1 VIGCGKRDPADDRPV
16 FEEIHAL
23 LKYLDTVGVDLCR
36 ASLALSVGMLVVAN
50 SISSAQTGP
59 VSLTFSLDNIAQEYT
74 AARAAEVAAIHTR
87 AVAELRKTEVRKK
100 IQALIGELPQRTP
113 LHAKV
118 LGETH
123 ANGFRIQKVLYE
135 SQPNFPVT
143 ALLYLPDGEVLPQ
156 KRPAILIT
164 PGHYPTGKAADVNFA
179 AMFARNGFV
188 VLSYDPIGEGE
199 RLQYPD
205 PSKPGNS
212 LATAPTGEHGEASL
226 QPMLIGDTL
235 ARYMVWDAMRGVDY
249 LAGLPEVDSKRIGA
263 YGCSGGGTITALLGA
278 LDTRVAAIGVACYIT
293 SFDKLLPALGPQD
306 AEQSSP
312 RFISSGLDFPD
323 LIEVAAPRRY
333 AVISTY
339 SDMFP
344 FDGARSSV
352 AEARRFYSL
361 FDSTSA
367 GTPSYHTSPS
377 MPPIPSAPALNC
389 DTTNLVP
396 PASPLQ
402 FITGPGRHAAL
413 SPLMNEILS
422 FFERNLQSGKT
433 PRVQPPRPSSSSES
447 EPIKEITSSL
457 LKDAL
462 QVTQTGQVSTSYHN
476 SETVFSLNQK
486 RAIKIIAARQHS
498 PTLSDLAAQIREV
511 AATKRKPGTTKPAAD
526 LSAAISGPI
535 VLPASDGVDL
545 QGELAIPA
553 GPGRHPAVL
562 LLVPGSIHG
571 DNAIAKADKSKFDSI
586 AAAGNIV
593 LAIALYSSDPDK
605 QEMKSPLLGPS
616 YLLTLRADLVGRTLL
631 GIGIDDTIQAIDYL
645 VSRNDVDLTNISG
658 EASGH
663 LGLVLAHAGVLDLR
677 LRRISVDHVLRSYRS
692 LIDAPM
698 PIGAAEDILPGVLL
712 RYDIPDL
719 RKVLGSRLTVSDS
732 LEGSSD
738 LSQSSAPLS
747 SDAH

>member
-1 VIGCGKRDPADDRPV
+1 MIRCGKWGPADHLAV
-16 FEEIHAL
+16 FEGILAL
-23 LKYLDTVGVDLCR
+23 LKHLETLGVNLR
-36 ASLALSVGMLVVAN
+36 MAFLALLVGMLVVSN
-50 SISSAQTGP
+50 SVPSAQTAP
-59 VSLTFSLDNIAQEYT
+59 VSLTFSLDNIAERYT
-74 AARAAEVAAIHTR
+74 ATRAAQVTAIHTR
-87 AVAELRKTEVRKK
+87 AVAEVRKTEVRKK

-113 LHAKV
+113 LRARV

-123 ANGFRIQKVLYE
+123 ASGFRIQKVLYE

-143 ALLYLPDGEVLPQ
+143 ALLYLPDGKARLQ

-164 PGHYPTGKAADVNFA
+164 PGHYPTGKAADVNVA

-205 PSKPGNS
+205 PSKEGNS
-212 LATAPTGEHGEASL
+212 LAKAPTGEHGEASL
-226 QPMLIGDTL
+226 QPLLIGETL
-235 ARYMVWDAMRGVDY
+235 ARYMVWDAMRGVDF
-249 LAGLPEVDSKRIGA
+249 LAGLPEVDSRRIGA
-263 YGCSGGGTITALLGA
+263 FGCSGGGTITALLGA

-323 LIEVAAPRRY
+323 LIEVAAPRPY

-361 FDSTSA
+361 FESTSA
-367 GTPSYHTSPS
+367 GTPSYHSSPS
-377 MPPIPSAPALNC
+377 MPPIPSAVALNC
-389 DTTNLVP
+389 DTTNHVP
-396 PASPLQ
+396 PGSPLQ

-422 FFERNLQSGKT
+422 FFERNLQSDEIS
-433 PRVQPPRPSSSSES
+433 RNQPPQPSSSGES
-447 EPIKEITSSL
+447 EPIIEVASSL

-462 QVTQTGQVSTSYHN
+462 QVTRTGQISTSYHN

-498 PTLSDLAAQIREV
+498 RTLSDLAQQIREV
-511 AATKRKPGTTKPAAD
+511 AGTKREPGTTKPDAD
-526 LSAAISGPI
+526 LSAAKSGPI
-535 VLPASDGVDL
+535 VLPESDGVDL
-545 QGELAIPA
+545 QGELAVPT

-562 LLVPGSIHG
+562 LLMPGSIHG
-571 DNAIAKADKSKFDSI
+571 DDAIAKANKSKFDSI

-593 LAIALYSSDPDK
+593 LAIALYSSDPEK
-605 QEMKSPLLGPS
+605 QEMKSPFLGPS

-631 GIGIDDTIQAIDYL
+631 GIRIDDTTQAIDYL
-645 VSRNDVDLTNISG
+645 ASRNDVDMTNISG
-658 EASGH
+658 AASGH
-663 LGLVLAHAGVLDLR
+663 LGLVLVHAGVLDSR
-677 LRRISVDHVLRSYRS
+677 LRHISVDHVLSSYKS

-698 PIGAAEDILPGVLL
+698 PIGAAEDIVPGVLL
-712 RYDIPDL
+712 HYDIPDL
-719 RKVLGSRLTVSDS
+719 RKVLGSRLTFSDS
-732 LEGSSD
+732 LEGASD

-747 SDAH
+747 SISH

>member
-1 VIGCGKRDPADDRPV
+1 MHK
-16 FEEIHAL
+16 H
-23 LKYLDTVGVDLCR
+23 LKNLRVDLR
-36 ASLALSVGMLVVAN
+36 LAFLALSVGMLVVSN
-50 SISSAQTGP
+50 SASLAQTGP
-59 VSLTFSLDNIAQEYT
+59 VSLTSSLDNIAEEYT
-74 AARAAEVAAIHTR
+74 AARSAQVAAIDTRAAAEV
-87 AVAELRKTEVRKK
+87 RKTEVRKK

-113 LHAKV
+113 LHARV
-118 LGETH
+118 LGEIH
-123 ANGFRIQKVLYE
+123 LGGFRIQKVLYE
-135 SQPNFPVT
+135 SQPNFPVA
-143 ALLYLPDGEVLPQ
+143 ALLYLPDGKVRPQ

-164 PGHYPTGKAADVNFA
+164 PGHYPSGKAADASFA

-205 PSKPGNS
+205 PSKPGYS

-323 LIEVAAPRRY
+323 LIEVAAPRPY

-361 FDSTSA
+361 FDSTGA
-367 GTPSYHTSPS
+367 GTPSYHSSPS

-396 PASPLQ
+396 SASPLQ

-413 SPLMNEILS
+413 SPLTNEILS
-422 FFERNLQSGKT
+422 FFKRTLQSDNASSD
-433 PRVQPPRPSSSSES
+433 QPPPPSSSSEP
-447 EPIKEITSSL
+447 EPIKEIASSL
-457 LKDAL
+457 PKDAL
-462 QVTQTGQVSTSYHN
+462 QVTRTGQISTSYPN

-486 RAIKIIAARQHS
+486 RAIKIIAARLHS
-498 PTLSDLAAQIREV
+498 SALSDLAALIREV
-511 AATKRKPGTTKPAAD
+511 AETKREPGKMRPDAN
-526 LSAAISGPI
+526 LSTAKSGPI
-535 VLPASDGVDL
+535 VLPGSDGVAL
-545 QGELAIPA
+545 QGELRIPA
-553 GPGRHPAVL
+553 GSGRHPAVL
-562 LLVPGSIHG
+562 LLVPGSIDG
-571 DNAIAKADKSKFDSI
+571 DNAIAKANKSKFDSI

-593 LAIALYSSDPDK
+593 LAIVLDSSVPEK

-631 GIGIDDTIQAIDYL
+631 GIRIDDTTQAIDYL
-645 VSRNDVDLTNISG
+645 AGRNDVDLTNISG

-663 LGLVLAHAGVLDLR
+663 LGLVLVHAGVLDPR
-677 LRRISVDHVLRSYRS
+677 LRHISVDHVLSSYRS

-698 PIGAAEDILPGVLL
+698 PIGAAEDIVPGVLL
-712 RYDIPDL
+712 HYDIPDL
-719 RKVLGSRLTVSDS
+719 RKVLGSRLTVSDA
-732 LEGSSD
+732 LEGASD
-738 LSQSSAPLS
+738 LSQSSTPLS
-747 SDAH
+747 SISH